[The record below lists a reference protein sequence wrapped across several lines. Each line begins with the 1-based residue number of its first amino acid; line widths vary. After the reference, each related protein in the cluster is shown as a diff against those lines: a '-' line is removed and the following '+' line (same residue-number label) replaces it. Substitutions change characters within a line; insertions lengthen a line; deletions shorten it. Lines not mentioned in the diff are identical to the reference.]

1 MPGPALQLLLGLDW
15 GASGHVVAVVGAVVV
30 VVVEPGLQGSV
41 EQGEVVDAAAVEMWS
56 VELAQDGAVEAFT
69 DRVVVRGAWRDPV
82 VDQIQ
87 GGPGGSE
94 VLAGELGSVVGQDS
108 FEGDAVVGAGPSSG
122 GDRNAPAI
130 TAVLSPT
137 MSWTTAIRVA
147 TSTAV
152 SCHTAPTPL
161 RRPT

>member
-87 GGPGGSE
+87 GGPG
-94 VLAGELGSVVGQDS
+94 
-108 FEGDAVVGAGPSSG
+108 
-122 GDRNAPAI
+122 R
-130 TAVLSPT
+130 
-137 MSWTTAIRVA
+137 
-147 TSTAV
+147 
-152 SCHTAPTPL
+152 
-161 RRPT
+161 

>member
-56 VELAQDGAVEAFT
+56 VELAQDGAVKAFT

-108 FEGDAVVGAGPSSG
+108 FEGDAVVAQGLLQVRQKRA
-122 GDRNAPAI
+122 GDRGG
-130 TAVLSPT
+130 VSSLLCKWRSQR
-137 MSWTTAIRVA
+137 WLLIR
-147 TSTAV
+147 SG
-152 SCHTAPTPL
+152 
-161 RRPT
+161 